1 MPCKIEAIK
10 DIKNREKMITLQ
22 QCQAWDNEDQLHDF
36 QNEFSLPEAKIYLD
50 GNSLGARPK
59 TALTRA
65 QDIITQEWGNDLIN
79 SWNTADWWGL
89 PTRLGDKVAQLIGA
103 DAGET
108 VISDSTTLNLFK
120 ALSTAIKI
128 QADLVPEHQVIIAE
142 KDVFPTDLYI
152 IEGFIDLV
160 QQGYQLVLIES
171 PEDLKHT
178 LATHQT
184 AVVVLSHV
192 NYRTGYLYDMAE
204 INQIIHQHQALVIW
218 DLCHSVGAV
227 PMSLKQTESD
237 FAIGCTYKYLNG
249 GPGSPALIWVNP
261 KHHNTF
267 WQPLSG
273 WWSHNQPFAM
283 ADHYEP
289 AQGIRRYLCG
299 TQSILS
305 MSLIECGLDIFLAT
319 DIQKIREKS
328 LKLTDLFMQLM
339 QQECSEFGFELI
351 TPQDHH
357 YRGSHV
363 SYCHEYGYEII
374 QALIAR
380 GVIGDYREPAVLRF
394 GITPLYLGFEDI
406 WNAVQHL
413 KKVMQL
419 GEWQSESYQVRG
431 QVT

>member
-1 MPCKIEAIK
+1 
-10 DIKNREKMITLQ
+10 MITLE
-22 QCQAWDNEDQLHDF
+22 QCQTWDAEDQLHNF
-36 QNEFSLPEAKIYLD
+36 KEEFSLPEGKIYLD
-50 GNSLGARPK
+50 GNSLGAQPK
-59 TALTRA
+59 KSLARA
-65 QDIITQEWGNDLIN
+65 QEIVAQEWGQDLIN

-89 PTRLGDKVAQLIGA
+89 PTRLGDKVAHLIGA

-120 ALSTAIKI
+120 ALSTAVKI
-128 QADLVPEHQVIIAE
+128 QADRAPEHKVIIAE

-171 PEDLKHT
+171 PDDLKQN
-178 LATHQT
+178 LAIHKT

-192 NYRTGYLYDMAE
+192 NYRSGYFYDMAD
-204 INQIIHQHQALVIW
+204 INQSIHAHNALVIW

-227 PMSLKQTESD
+227 PVDLKQTESD

-261 KHHNTF
+261 KHQNCF

-273 WWSHNQPFAM
+273 WWGHNKPFDM

-319 DIQKIREKS
+319 DMQKIRQKS

-339 QQECSEFGFELI
+339 QQECPDFGFELI
-351 TPQDHH
+351 TPLDHQ

-363 SYCHEYGYEII
+363 SYQHTHGYAII

-380 GVIGDYREPAVLRF
+380 GVIGDYREPEVLRF
-394 GITPLYLGFEDI
+394 GITPLYLGFEDM
-406 WNAVQHL
+406 WNAVQHI
-413 KKVMQL
+413 KSVML
-419 GEWQSESYQVRG
+419 NAEWDNQKYLVRG